1 MEGVLVFVSIS
12 IRWLV
17 RRFSPGFSHGLASSS
32 ARLGLLLGEENDWLL
47 YSKRNGGIQLSARA
61 VSCRHDQLFTRAL

>member
-1 MEGVLVFVSIS
+1 MGGVLVFVVSIS

-17 RRFSPGFSHGLASSS
+17 RRFSPGFVSSS

-47 YSKRNGGIQLSARA
+47 
-61 VSCRHDQLFTRAL
+61 

>member
-1 MEGVLVFVSIS
+1 MEGVLVFVVSIS

-17 RRFSPGFSHGLASSS
+17 RRFSPGFSPGFASSS

-47 YSKRNGGIQLSARA
+47 
-61 VSCRHDQLFTRAL
+61 